1 MEFSSKKISV
11 AAIDLQDRSFK
22 IRVDTGDDELKESV
36 EKTGIINCPYLMFL
50 KDEAKYKIVC
60 GFRRIKAAS
69 DLGLKDITANIIDDY
84 SDEKELFL
92 LALHDNLAGLP
103 LNLVEKANAVKSLL
117 KYFQEEEVIKKYLP
131 LLGLPPVF
139 SCLEELL
146 LIEGLDSEIK
156 QGIVNGT
163 VAKKNG
169 LSLSGLGSDGL
180 LLYRLFMQ
188 VNLSTS
194 KQAEIIDSC
203 CDILRRDRLS
213 IPEIINEKEITEALS
228 REDLTLSQK
237 GDKIRLFLR
246 KKRFPM
252 LIILEDRFLN
262 LKKKLG
268 LSKNIR
274 FEPPP
279 SFEGDVYSLQLNFRN
294 VEELKSSA
302 DRVKI
307 FSENPLIKGLLE
319 KDE

>member
-69 DLGLKDITANIIDDY
+69 DLGLKDIIANIIDDY

-117 KYFQEEEVIKKYLP
+117 KYFQEEEVIKKYLH

-252 LIILEDRFLN
+252 LIILEDRFLY

-307 FSENPLIKGLLE
+307 LSENPLIKGLLE

>member
-117 KYFQEEEVIKKYLP
+117 KYFQEEEVIKKYLH

-307 FSENPLIKGLLE
+307 LSENPLIKGLLE

>member
-203 CDILRRDRLS
+203 CDISRRDQLS

-307 FSENPLIKGLLE
+307 LSENPLIKGLLE

>member
-1 MEFSSKKISV
+1 MEFSSKIISV
-11 AAIDLQDRSFK
+11 ASIDLQDRSFK
-22 IRVDTGDDELKESV
+22 IRVDTGTEELKESV
-36 EKTGIINCPYLMFL
+36 EKTGVINCPYLMSSGG
-50 KDEAKYKIVC
+50 EAKYKIVC
-60 GFRRIKAAS
+60 GFKRIKAVLE
-69 DLGLKDITANIIDDY
+69 LGLKEITANIIEDC

-180 LLYRLFMQ
+180 LLYRLFMK

-194 KQAEIIDSC
+194 KQAEVIDSC
-203 CDILRRDRLS
+203 CDISRRGQLLIS
-213 IPEIINEKEITEALS
+213 EIISEREITEALS
-228 REDLTLSQK
+228 RNDLTLSQK
-237 GDKIRLFLR
+237 GDRIRLFLR

-252 LIILEDRFLN
+252 LTILEDRFLN

-307 FSENPLIKGLLE
+307 LSENPLIKGLLE